1 MYHPWF
7 FQCSA
12 FVAFVPLVG
21 EPPGLLL
28 FGDISAELNGGLLAG
43 NGVDRNH
50 NSRPAHASSS
60 GRHKKFCHTACMKQ
74 PSVGESPSFRLE
86 EKRKP

>member
-7 FQCSA
+7 FQGSA

-21 EPPGLLL
+21 GLPCLLL
-28 FGDISAELNGGLLAG
+28 IDDIFAGLNGGLLAG
-43 NGVDRNH
+43 NDADRNH
-50 NSRPAHASSS
+50 NSRPALASSS

-74 PSVGESPSFRLE
+74 PSVRESPFFRLE
-86 EKRKP
+86 QIRKP